1 MSKVYFDITVDHDE
15 MTTLEAALTQYLAV
29 CERELA
35 NEVYSPFY
43 AHQCNIE
50 CILARRYDKVHTH
63 GFALSQADRG
73 DGSGRPTERGFLK
86 QPLSSATS
94 ARGM

>member
-50 CILARRYDKVHTH
+50 CILARRYDKVHTRM
-63 GFALSQADRG
+63 GLLSAKQIEEMARAGQLSED
-73 DGSGRPTERGFLK
+73 FLSN
-86 QPLSSATS
+86 L
-94 ARGM
+94 